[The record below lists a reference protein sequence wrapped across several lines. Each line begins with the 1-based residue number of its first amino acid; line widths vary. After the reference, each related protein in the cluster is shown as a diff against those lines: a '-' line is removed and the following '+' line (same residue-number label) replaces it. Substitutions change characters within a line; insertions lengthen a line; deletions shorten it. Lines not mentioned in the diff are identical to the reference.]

1 VNALEDITARKQSL
15 LNRSDSERMEIA
27 RVYYQWQARSN
38 VARQTLGI
46 FRNPWVLAGLGI
58 FVLKMPWRRTYR
70 LGGWAFKTWRLL
82 RWAQRIW
89 L

>member
-1 VNALEDITARKQSL
+1 MTALEEITARKTAL
-15 LNRSDSERMEIA
+15 LSQSDSERLEIA

-46 FRNPWVLAGLGI
+46 FRNPLVLAGIGI
-58 FVLKMPWRRTYR
+58 FLLKMPWRRAYR
-70 LGGWAFKTWRLL
+70 FGGWAFKTWRLL
-82 RWAQRIW
+82 RLVQRIW